1 MDQRGHKM
9 LEICGRLDAHQRLD
23 AGNAG
28 ALVNDGSRLTDASQR
43 LTDNNMARPDKSEC
57 LRQEKIGKGQ
67 ESRFS

>member
-43 LTDNNMARPDKSEC
+43 AD
-57 LRQEKIGKGQ
+57 RQ
-67 ESRFS
+67 